1 MANLLT
7 YKRKAG
13 TILQPVL
20 EIVSRSTDQT
30 RQLGQRLGD
39 LARPG
44 DVVLLVGSLGAG
56 KTCLT
61 QGIALGLGVNDYTV
75 SPSFVLMREYKGRL
89 PLYHVDLYR
98 LEQVEEVADLG
109 LDDYLYGEGVCVVE
123 WADRALNL
131 MPPEHL
137 LIQLAYLSP
146 RRRSIYLEPR
156 GKRYNDLTNE
166 LKGEVQKTHAAG
178 DR

>member
-1 MANLLT
+1 ML
-7 YKRKAG
+7 
-13 TILQPVL
+13 PVL
-20 EIVSRSTDQT
+20 EMVSRSPEQT
-30 RQLGQRLGD
+30 RQIGCRLGESV
-39 LARPG
+39 LPG
-44 DVVLLVGSLGAG
+44 DVLLLVGSLGAG

-61 QGIALGLGVNDYTV
+61 QGIARGLGVPDYTA

-109 LDDYLYGEGVCVVE
+109 LDDYFFNENVCVVE

-137 LIQLAYLSP
+137 LIQLTYLSP
-146 RRRSIYLEPR
+146 RRRSVYLEPR
-156 GKRYNDLTNE
+156 GQRYDDLIGE
-166 LKGEVQKTHAAG
+166 LNLEGQKTYVAG
-178 DR
+178 NR

>member
-1 MANLLT
+1 M
-7 YKRKAG
+7 
-13 TILQPVL
+13 QPVL
-20 EIVSRSTDQT
+20 ELISRSPEQT
-30 RQLGQRLGD
+30 RQLGRRLGE
-39 LARPG
+39 LAQIG
-44 DVVLLVGSLGAG
+44 DVVLLIGSLGAG

-61 QGIALGLGVNDYTV
+61 QGIAWGLGIVEYTA

-109 LDDYLYGEGVCVVE
+109 LDDYLYGEGMCVVG

-137 LIQLAYLSP
+137 LIELTYLSP

-156 GKRYNDLTNE
+156 GRRYCNLINE
-166 LKGEVQKTHAAG
+166 LNMEGQETHAAG
-178 DR
+178 NR